1 MLLFDSILTMNRLH
15 GHRTKE
21 KILLKVA
28 DITLI
33 SLVDEVLPNME
44 IQVLEKNLNLER
56 MGIANQMRWWLTSIV
71 NLTHS
76 AINWGEIFHE
86 GLYMYQLVS

>member
-1 MLLFDSILTMNRLH
+1 MIRFGESVLTHRAIPLISNFFLFFFLFIQIMLLFDSILTMNRLH

-56 MGIANQMRWWLTSIV
+56 MGIANQMR
-71 NLTHS
+71 
-76 AINWGEIFHE
+76 
-86 GLYMYQLVS
+86 